1 MEGKLFLLFKNSG
14 ILWSSWPWGESKAGH
29 QFSFP
34 VSRSSKSALS
44 EENYWFRWRSVDC
57 KCSDAQPL
65 SLSLASL
72 GWDYSEA
79 LIFPLHHV
87 AILCVISE
95 F

>member
-1 MEGKLFLLFKNSG
+1 MVKLAMGRVQGGPSVLISCLQ
-14 ILWSSWPWGESKAGH
+14 E
-29 QFSFP
+29 
-34 VSRSSKSALS
+34 SALS